1 MTEKPRRL
9 GRGLEALLGV
19 PSSATA
25 SAASPSATADPKDGI
40 RRIPIADIQANPTQ
54 PRKSFSDDELAE
66 LSASIER
73 HGLLQPVV
81 VRPAGKGFQLIA
93 GERRF
98 RAASRLGWTEIPAVV
113 READDTTLLTL
124 ALIENLQRSDLNPM
138 EEAMGYHRLIDEFGL
153 TQQQV
158 AESVGKDRSTV
169 ANLLRLLKLPA
180 TVRRMVEEGHLSLG
194 HARALLALDDQ
205 RAMAELAREVIAH
218 GLSVRDVERRAR
230 VSSTRSPRKEKDGER
245 AKPAEATKI
254 EQMLRRRLQTDVK
267 LALGVGGKGTITMNF
282 YSADDL
288 ERLLDLIVGAERERL

>member
-19 PSSATA
+19 PSPTAAA
-25 SAASPSATADPKDGI
+25 SAPSATADPKDGI
-40 RRIPIADIQANPTQ
+40 RRIAISEIQPNPTQ
-54 PRKSFSDDELAE
+54 PRKSFSDEELAE

-73 HGLLQPVV
+73 HGLLQPIV

-98 RAASRLGWTEIPAVV
+98 RAASRLGWTDIPAVI

-230 VSSTRSPRKEKDGER
+230 ASSTRAPRKEKDAER
-245 AKPAEATKI
+245 AKPAEATRI
-254 EQMLRRRLQTDVK
+254 EQVLRRRLQTDVK
-267 LALGVGGKGTITMNF
+267 LAVAGGGKGTITMHF

>member
-19 PSSATA
+19 PAGTPQGGVAT
-25 SAASPSATADPKDGI
+25 TAESKEGI
-40 RRIPIADIQANPTQ
+40 RRIPISQIQPNPTQ
-54 PRKSFSDDELAE
+54 PRKNFSDDDLAE
-66 LSASIER
+66 LASSLER

-81 VRPAGKGFQLIA
+81 VRPAAAGYELIA

-98 RAASRLGWTEIPAVV
+98 RAATKLGWTEIPAVV

-138 EEAMGYHRLIDEFGL
+138 EEAMGYHRLIDDFGL

-158 AESVGKDRSTV
+158 AEAVGKDRSTV

-180 TVRRMVEEGHLSLG
+180 SVRRMVEEGHLSLG

-205 RAMAELAREVIAH
+205 RAMADLAREVIAH

-230 VSSTRSPRKEKDGER
+230 ASSTRAVRKDRETGR
-245 AKPAEATKI
+245 AKPAEATRI
-254 EQMLRRRLQTDVK
+254 EQLLRRRLQTDVK
-267 LALGVGGKGTITMNF
+267 LAVAAAGKGTITVHF
-282 YSADDL
+282 YSPDDL
-288 ERLLDLIVGAERERL
+288 ERLLDLIVGKERERL

>member
-19 PSSATA
+19 PSQGSSSA
-25 SAASPSATADPKDGI
+25 SAATVEPKDGI
-40 RRIPIADIQANPTQ
+40 RRIPISEIQPNPTQ

-98 RAASRLGWTEIPAVV
+98 RAATRLGWNDIPAVV

-205 RAMAELAREVIAH
+205 RAMADLAREVIAH

-230 VSSTRSPRKEKDGER
+230 ATSTRAPRKEKEGER
-245 AKPAEATKI
+245 AKPAEAGRI
-254 EQMLRRRLQTDVK
+254 EQVLRRRLQTDVK
-267 LALGVGGKGTITMNF
+267 LALGSGGKGTITMHF

-288 ERLLDLIVGAERERL
+288 ERLLDLIVGPERERL

>member
-19 PSSATA
+19 PTGGSQSGLAATA
-25 SAASPSATADPKDGI
+25 EAKEGI
-40 RRIPIADIQANPTQ
+40 RRIPISQIQPNPTQ
-54 PRKSFSDDELAE
+54 PRKGFSDEDLAE
-66 LSASIER
+66 LASSLER

-81 VRPAGKGFQLIA
+81 VRPAGAGYQLIA

-98 RAASRLGWTEIPAVV
+98 RAATKLGWTEIPAIV

-138 EEAMGYHRLIDEFGL
+138 EEAMGYHRLIDDFGL

-158 AESVGKDRSTV
+158 AEAVGKDRSTV

-180 TVRRMVEEGHLSLG
+180 SVRRMVEEGHLSLG

-205 RAMAELAREVIAH
+205 RTMADLAREVIAH
-218 GLSVRDVERRAR
+218 GLSVREVERRAR
-230 VSSTRSPRKEKDGER
+230 ASSTRAARKDRDTER
-245 AKPAEATKI
+245 AKPAEATRI
-254 EQMLRRRLQTDVK
+254 EQLLRRRLQTDVK
-267 LALGVGGKGTITMNF
+267 LAVASAGKGTITVHF

-288 ERLLDLIVGAERERL
+288 ERLLDLIVGKERERL